1 MLKLPVSVPKR
12 FACLLCQSERATT
25 RVRKLTGVVIVG
37 WLGVAGV
44 AQAAGDAAAGKA
56 KAAVCAG
63 CHGEKGEGVAPNP
76 KLAGIAEAELLKA
89 LKDFKSGAK
98 SSPIMNGIAATLSDQ
113 DMDNFAAYYA
123 SLK

>member
-1 MLKLPVSVPKR
+1 MI
-12 FACLLCQSERATT
+12 
-25 RVRKLTGVVIVG
+25 RKLTAVVIVG

-113 DMDNFAAYYA
+113 DMENFAAYYA